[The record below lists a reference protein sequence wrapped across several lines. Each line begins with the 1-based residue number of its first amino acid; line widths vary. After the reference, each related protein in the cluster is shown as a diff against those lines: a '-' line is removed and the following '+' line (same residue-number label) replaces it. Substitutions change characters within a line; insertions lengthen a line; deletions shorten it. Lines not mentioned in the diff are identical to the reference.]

1 MIKNNDLVIADA
13 LFNMTPDIKKFISLN
28 NNLMMRTWLLCLVLL
43 GILSSCSTEALYEK
57 NNAVACDNWQYS
69 DTVAFNFKITDSAM
83 RYNLLLN
90 VRHRDV
96 YEWQNLFVKMVV
108 INPKNEI
115 QTKEINIPLCT
126 EDGAWIGNC
135 TGDLCFLRVYLA
147 EHKKLFPINGNYKV
161 LIMQDMRV
169 SALKNILAIGLRV
182 EPSPSKKKPV
192 NPN

>member
-1 MIKNNDLVIADA
+1 MIKNNDLVTADD
-13 LFNMTPDIKKFISLN
+13 LLSMTADVKKIMPFHKKPI
-28 NNLMMRTWLLCLVLL
+28 MRSWLLCL
-43 GILSSCSTEALYEK
+43 ILSGLLSACSSEALYEK
-57 NNAVACDNWQYS
+57 NNAVPCDSWQYS

-96 YEWQNLFVKMVV
+96 YEWQNLFIKMVV
-108 INPKNEI
+108 INPKNEV
-115 QTKEINIPLCT
+115 QTKEINIPLCS

-147 EHKKLFPINGNYKV
+147 EHKKLFPVNGNYKV

-169 SALKNILAIGLRV
+169 NPLKNILAIGLRV
-182 EPSPSKKKPV
+182 EPSPGKKKPV
-192 NPN
+192 TPN

>member
-1 MIKNNDLVIADA
+1 MTLYSGKNPL
-13 LFNMTPDIKKFISLN
+13 LQFTQH
-28 NNLMMRTWLLCLVLL
+28 MRLWLLSLGVLCL
-43 GILSSCSTEALYEK
+43 LSACTSEAIYEK
-57 NNAVACDNWQYS
+57 NNDIDCNNWQYG
-69 DTVAFNFKITDSAM
+69 DTVAFNFNITDSAM

-96 YEWQNLFVKMVV
+96 FEWQNLYVKMVV

-147 EHKKLFPINGNYKV
+147 EHKKLFPVNGNYKV
-161 LIMQDMRV
+161 LVFQDMRV
-169 SALKNILAIGLRV
+169 SPLKNILAIGLRV
-182 EPSPSKKKPV
+182 EPSPGKKKPV
-192 NPN
+192 NPH